1 MQVSSSETFPS
12 RSTYNGTLEGTF
24 ETPQLGTIKGAG
36 KLTDGKTY
44 YARARYAYRTL
55 ATGTTAQYTKYCDV
69 RTFVYH
75 EAVWGDVNG
84 DLEVSV
90 GDVNVIIGVILG
102 LQYPDSI
109 LKRADVNGDG
119 EVTVGDINRVI
130 QLILDK

>member
-1 MQVSSSETFPS
+1 
-12 RSTYNGTLEGTF
+12 L
-24 ETPQLGTIKGAG
+24 
-36 KLTDGKTY
+36 
-44 YARARYAYRTL
+44 
-55 ATGTTAQYTKYCDV
+55 
-69 RTFVYH
+69 
-75 EAVWGDVNG
+75 GDVNG